1 LRRPIIARL
10 RSESHL
16 NERITPRGSHQR
28 LLQQNLP
35 IVPLTRRSKKRHYSI
50 TSSARLRWPPRKH
63 HVRVLP
69 DHGVAFTRNVLERRA
84 VEDPD
89 VTAVVMDEAGF
100 RSSRAAMVTVVR
112 RTPSI

>member
-1 LRRPIIARL
+1 MKLRRFMQSCPSRTKPTKGQGCA
-10 RSESHL
+10 S
-16 NERITPRGSHQR
+16 
-28 LLQQNLP
+28 QQNRPANDAFRFVP

-84 VEDPD
+84 VEDLD
-89 VTAVVMDEAGF
+89 VTAVVMDEAG
-100 RSSRAAMVTVVR
+100 V
-112 RTPSI
+112 P